1 MIRAA
6 AVVVCVTDR
15 HRALLERLY
24 PDIPSERFTTI
35 TNGYDEREWQSID
48 VDSARRPANNSVFVI
63 TYTGALYQDRSP
75 YPLFRAIRRLGDR
88 GAVDLDRV
96 RIDLIG
102 WCEVAEG
109 RWVRAVAE
117 ELGIGR
123 CVRIVPP
130 VGREEALRSAVA
142 SHLLLLLA
150 ESWTLQVPAKT
161 YEYLRA
167 GSPILALTR
176 EGALADLLRGM
187 RGAFVVDPV
196 NLEEIERVVAGIYRA
211 WAEGVTWPRRD
222 PREIAEY
229 ERRGLAARFADLLT
243 SVSGPGAPSL
253 DDSVAAS
260 TPGER

>member
-1 MIRAA
+1 VIRAA

-15 HRALLERLY
+15 HRVLLESLH

-48 VDSARRPANNSVFVI
+48 VDSARRPTDRPVFVI

-75 YPLFRAIRRLGDR
+75 YPLFRAMRRLGDR
-88 GAVDLDRV
+88 GVVDLDRV

-102 WCEVAEG
+102 WCEVAEE
-109 RWVRAVAE
+109 RSVRAVAE
-117 ELGIGR
+117 ALGIGR

-130 VGREEALRSAVA
+130 VVREEALRSAAA
-142 SHLLLLLA
+142 SNLLLLLA

-161 YEYLRA
+161 YEYLRS

-176 EGALADLLRGM
+176 EGALADLLRGVQ
-187 RGAFVVDPV
+187 GAFVVDPV
-196 NLEEIERVVAGIYRA
+196 NLEEIERVVAGMYRA

-222 PREIAEY
+222 PREIAGY
-229 ERRGLAARFADLLT
+229 ERRALAARFADLLT
-243 SVSGPGAPSL
+243 SVSRPDAFSL
-253 DDSVAAS
+253 DDGVVESA
-260 TPGER
+260 PREG